1 MIRVRY
7 ETPRGRVR
15 TITNDVRDCLD
26 HLASDEHVRALQ
38 QDWRYLGCVK
48 VNDKGRTT
56 IARTLPEIPRI
67 LPEQDVPVNRG
78 IEVNAVTHRSRSF

>member
-1 MIRVRY
+1 MIR
-7 ETPRGRVR
+7 TM
-15 TITNDVRDCLD
+15 TNDVRDCVD

-38 QDWRYLGCVK
+38 QGWRYMDCSK
-48 VNDKGRTT
+48 IDDKGRTT

-78 IEVNAVTHRSRSF
+78 IEVNRVTHRSRSL